1 MTTTDIILL
10 IEAIASVVA
19 AIAQVIFVMRQGP

>member
-10 IEAIASVVA
+10 IEAIASVVT
-19 AIAQVIFVMRQGP
+19 AIAQVIFVMRRGP

>member
-1 MTTTDIILL
+1 MTTTEIMQL

-19 AIAQVIFVMRQGP
+19 AIAQVIFVMRRGP